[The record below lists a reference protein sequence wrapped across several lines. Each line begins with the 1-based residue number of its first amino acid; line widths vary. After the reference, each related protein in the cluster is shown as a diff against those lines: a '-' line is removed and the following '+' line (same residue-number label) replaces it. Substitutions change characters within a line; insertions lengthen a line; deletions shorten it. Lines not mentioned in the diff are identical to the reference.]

1 LSFNFNHFDIC
12 LDPVAVLSDT
22 QTVMYLNPSFEVA
35 YNFSNKL
42 ITQSKPAFSE
52 ILSFQGE
59 KIENLKDG
67 MYYNLQF
74 STSKGQTGGA
84 QVAVLKRDNVYIVYM
99 RDLEFEDRLQSKY
112 KALIGNLRDYNKK
125 LTRSLDDGYEQLYEH
140 REFLSILDFEPSF
153 CLLKANEDFKIL
165 DFTYKG
171 MESEFGVKLKGLNIL
186 NMITKGKA
194 EDLIFFQ
201 NVLRSRSFK
210 IDKIPFPIVS
220 VEFIFSG
227 RPWKGSFYALRDL
240 NLNLHYY
247 FVLKDT
253 ILRNETL
260 DIQQPEKNSNDQDWA
275 MELLKSY
282 KDHIISDFTATKT
295 TNSKALFRNYF
306 WQKLI
311 LKLRPEFMENF
322 LKTHLV
328 KAAWGVTYKVL
339 TLKNLDLSLSQNLE
353 ISGKAQLEEFS
364 NLSLKNQIQIYEEL
378 IDINPAIRI
387 KTREG
392 LANEDLFSALGC
404 LLYFLDFTKL
414 EINTVTIKQLE
425 ENIEIKIQYAEPRD
439 IHLAYDFLKKSGLKG
454 FEMGKDFLRIYI

>member
-22 QTVMYLNPSFEVA
+22 LKVVYLNPSFEVA
-35 YNFSNKL
+35 YNYSNKL
-42 ITQSKPAFSE
+42 VTQSRPAFSE

-59 KIENLKDG
+59 KIETLKDG

-74 STSKGQTGGA
+74 STSKGQTGGT

-112 KALIGNLRDYNKK
+112 KALLGNLRDYNKK

-153 CLLKANEDFKIL
+153 CVLKTSGDFKIL

-194 EDLIFFQ
+194 EDLIFFK
-201 NVLRSRSFK
+201 NVLCSQNFQ
-210 IDKIPFPIVS
+210 IDKFPLPILS

-253 ILRNETL
+253 ILRSEKL
-260 DIQQPEKNSNDQDWA
+260 DIQKPERNSNHQDWA
-275 MELLKSY
+275 LELLKSY
-282 KDHIISDFTATKT
+282 KDLIISDFAVSET
-295 TNSKALFRNYF
+295 TSSKALFRNYF

-311 LKLRPEFMENF
+311 LKLRPEFLENF
-322 LKTHLV
+322 LKTHLI
-328 KAAWGVTYKVL
+328 KAAWGATYKVL

-353 ISGKAQLEEFS
+353 TNGKAKLEEFS
-364 NLSLKNQIQIYEEL
+364 NLSLKNQILIYEEL
-378 IDINPAIRI
+378 IDINSSVKI

-392 LANEDLFSALGC
+392 LDNEDLFSALGC
-404 LLYFLDFTKL
+404 LLYFLDFTQL
-414 EINTVTIKQLE
+414 EINTVTIKELE
-425 ENIEIKIQYAEPRD
+425 ENIEIKIKYAEPRD
-439 IHLAYDFLKKSGLKG
+439 IHLAYNFLKKSGLKG